1 MTEHRRQRASEHHAD
16 PNHDTRIFYRLAFLT
31 PHISSFAI
39 LPLPIH
45 TYIRS
50 YSTSH
55 LIASTQADSH
65 RIVAPPDSLLSGIDG
80 EDDFTTRPVDTSA
93 ASGVYHVQVHLQ

>member
-16 PNHDTRIFYRLAFLT
+16 PNHDTRIFYRLTFLT

-39 LPLPIH
+39 LSLPIN

-65 RIVAPPDSLLSGIDG
+65 RIETRSDSLLSGFIGSKDN
-80 EDDFTTRPVDTSA
+80 FTTW
-93 ASGVYHVQVHLQ
+93 L